1 MWLATADLQGGKM
14 DTTLLELFGSMI
26 IVLFAA
32 VIFVNAVEYIG
43 YKLNLGH
50 SFVGAII
57 APLFTSIPELTVFLV
72 AVFAVGQTAGQ
83 EVGIG
88 TLFGQPFMASSLSYG
103 LVGLAA
109 VVGFFT
115 GRRKGSFLVVERN
128 LGIPYVFIAVLFP
141 LTVVPSLLAGVTIVK
156 YAFGLL
162 FFGAFLLY
170 VWMMFRRR
178 EEGLIEEVEDCYLYR
193 YGGRIIRMPMI
204 SALIQIVISAVGLY
218 VGSEGMV
225 DSVIAIAN
233 SIKMSPLGLAL
244 ILVPAATAIPET
256 TSALIW
262 GYRGK
267 DTLSLGSLV
276 GESVLYSTFYPAIGL
291 FLTPWALDRHAYSSV
306 LATTIVSLVLL
317 MFIMRKKMPWWSL
330 CLGLFFFAAY
340 ATLVF
345 AFQF

>member
-1 MWLATADLQGGKM
+1 M
-14 DTTLLELFGSMI
+14 DTTILELLGSMVV
-26 IVLFAA
+26 VLFAA
-32 VIFVNAVEYIG
+32 VIFVNAVEYLG
-43 YKLNLGH
+43 YRLHLGH

-83 EVGIG
+83 QVGIG

-109 VVGFFT
+109 LVGFFT
-115 GRRKGSFLVVERN
+115 GRRKKSYLIVERN
-128 LGIPYVFIAVLFP
+128 LGIPYVFITILFP
-141 LTVVPSLLAGVTIVK
+141 LTLIPSLFTASGNAK
-156 YAFGLL
+156 YIFGLI
-162 FFGAFLLY
+162 FFGAFLFY
-170 VWMMFRRR
+170 IWMMFRRR

-193 YGGRIIRMPMI
+193 YGGKIIRMPLV
-204 SALIQIVISAVGLY
+204 SALIQIAVAAVGLY
-218 VGSEGMV
+218 VGSEGLV
-225 DSVIAIAN
+225 DSVISLARGIN
-233 SIKMSPLGLAL
+233 MSPLGLAL

-276 GESVLYSTFYPAIGL
+276 GEKILYSTFYPAIGL
-291 FLTPWALDRHAYSSV
+291 FLTPWVLDRHAYFSV
-306 LATTIVSLVLL
+306 LVTTVISFILLV
-317 MFIMRKKMPWWSL
+317 FILRKKMPWWSL
-330 CLGLFFFAAY
+330 CLGLFFFVAY
-340 ATLVF
+340 ATLIF

>member
-1 MWLATADLQGGKM
+1 MDATI
-14 DTTLLELFGSMI
+14 LELLGSMI

-32 VIFVNAVEYIG
+32 VIFVNAIEYIG
-43 YKLNLGH
+43 YRLNLGH

-109 VVGFFT
+109 LVGFFT
-115 GRRKGSFLVVERN
+115 GRRRKPFLVVERN
-128 LGIPYVFIAVLFP
+128 LGIPYVFITILFP
-141 LTVVPSLLAGVTIVK
+141 LTVVPGLFAASGIVK
-156 YAFGLL
+156 HAFGLI
-162 FFGAFLLY
+162 FFGAFVFY
-170 VWMMFRRR
+170 IWMMFRRR
-178 EEGLIEEVEDCYLYR
+178 EDGLIEEVEDCYLYR
-193 YGGRIIRMPMI
+193 YGGKIIRMPLV
-204 SALIQIVISAVGLY
+204 SALIQIVVAAGGLY
-218 VGSEGMV
+218 IGSEGMV
-225 DSVIAIAN
+225 DSVIALAHGIN
-233 SIKMSPLGLAL
+233 MSPLGLAL
-244 ILVPAATAIPET
+244 ILIPAATAIPET

-276 GESVLYSTFYPAIGL
+276 GEKILYSTFYPAMGL
-291 FLTPWALDRHAYSSV
+291 FLTPWALDRHAYFSV
-306 LATTIVSLVLL
+306 LATTVISFILL
-317 MFIMRKKMPWWSL
+317 LFIPRKKMPWWSL
-330 CLGLFFFAAY
+330 CLGIFFFVAY
-340 ATLVF
+340 ATLIF

>member
-1 MWLATADLQGGKM
+1 M
-14 DTTLLELFGSMI
+14 DTTILELIGSMVV
-26 IVLFAA
+26 VLFAA

-83 EVGIG
+83 QVGIG

-109 VVGFFT
+109 LVGFFT
-115 GRRKGSFLVVERN
+115 GRRKKSFLVVERN
-128 LGIPYVFIAVLFP
+128 LGIPYVFITVLFP
-141 LTVVPSLLAGVTIVK
+141 LTLVPSLFAASGNAK
-156 YAFGLL
+156 YLFGLV
-162 FFGAFLLY
+162 FFGAFLFY
-170 VWMMFRRR
+170 IWMMFRRR
-178 EEGLIEEVEDCYLYR
+178 EEGIIEEVEDCYLYR
-193 YGGRIIRMPMI
+193 YGGKIIRMPLV
-204 SALIQIVISAVGLY
+204 SALIQIAVAAVGLY
-218 VGSEGMV
+218 VGSEGLV
-225 DSVIAIAN
+225 DSVISLARGIN
-233 SIKMSPLGLAL
+233 MSPLGLAL

-276 GESVLYSTFYPAIGL
+276 GEKILYSTFYPAIGL
-291 FLTPWALDRHAYSSV
+291 FLTPWVLDRHAYFSV
-306 LATTIVSLVLL
+306 LVTTVISFILLV
-317 MFIMRKKMPWWSL
+317 FILKKKMPWWSL
-330 CLGLFFFAAY
+330 CLGLFFFVPY
-340 ATLVF
+340 ATLIF

>member
-1 MWLATADLQGGKM
+1 MEATI
-14 DTTLLELFGSMI
+14 LELLGSMI

-32 VIFVNAVEYIG
+32 VIFVNAIEYIG
-43 YKLNLGH
+43 YRLNLGH

-109 VVGFFT
+109 LVGFFT
-115 GRRKGSFLVVERN
+115 GRRKKTFLAVERN
-128 LGIPYVFIAVLFP
+128 LGIPYVFITILFP
-141 LTVVPSLLAGVTIVK
+141 LTVVPGLFAASGIVK
-156 YAFGLL
+156 HAFALI
-162 FFGAFLLY
+162 FFGAFVFY
-170 VWMMFRRR
+170 IWMMFRRR
-178 EEGLIEEVEDCYLYR
+178 EDGLIEEVEDCYLYR
-193 YGGRIIRMPMI
+193 YGGKIIRMPLV
-204 SALIQIVISAVGLY
+204 SALIQILLAAAGLY

-225 DSVIAIAN
+225 QSVIALAEGIN
-233 SIKMSPLGLAL
+233 MSPLGLAL

-276 GESVLYSTFYPAIGL
+276 GEKILYSTFYPAMGL
-291 FLTPWALDRHAYSSV
+291 FLTPWALDRHAYFSV
-306 LATTIVSLVLL
+306 LATTVISFILL
-317 MFIMRKKMPWWSL
+317 LFILRKKIPWWSL
-330 CLGLFFFAAY
+330 CLGLFFFVAY
-340 ATLVF
+340 ATLIF

>member
-1 MWLATADLQGGKM
+1 M
-14 DTTLLELFGSMI
+14 DTTLLQMFGSMV

-32 VIFVNAVEYIG
+32 VIFVNAVEYLG
-43 YKLNLGH
+43 YRLNLGH

-109 VVGFFT
+109 LVGFLIK
-115 GRRKGSFLVVERN
+115 RRHRSYLVVESN
-128 LGIPYVFIAVLFP
+128 LAIPYVFITILFP
-141 LTVVPSLLAGVTIVK
+141 LTVVPGLLAASGFTK
-156 YAFGLL
+156 YAFGLV

-170 VWMMFRRR
+170 IWMMFRRR

-193 YGGRIIRMPMI
+193 YGGRIIRLPLI
-204 SALIQIVISAVGLY
+204 SALIQILVAAAGLY
-218 VGSEGMV
+218 IGSEGMV
-225 DSVIAIAN
+225 HSVIALAAGIN
-233 SIKMSPLGLAL
+233 MSPLGLAL
-244 ILVPAATAIPET
+244 IVVPAATAIPET

-276 GESVLYSTFYPAIGL
+276 GEKILYSTFYPAMGL
-291 FLTPWALDRHAYSSV
+291 FLTSWALDRHAYFSV
-306 LATTIVSLVLL
+306 LATTVISFILL
-317 MFIMRKKMPWWSL
+317 LFILRKKMPWWGL
-330 CLGLFFFAAY
+330 CLGLFFFVAY
-340 ATLVF
+340 AILIF
-345 AFQF
+345 RFQF

>member
-1 MWLATADLQGGKM
+1 M
-14 DTTLLELFGSMI
+14 DSTLLELFGSMI

-32 VIFVNAVEYIG
+32 VIFVNAVEYLG

-109 VVGFFT
+109 LVGFLIK
-115 GRRKGSFLVVERN
+115 RRHRSYLVVERN
-128 LGIPYVFIAVLFP
+128 LAIPYVFITILFP
-141 LTVVPSLLAGVTIVK
+141 LTVVPGLLAASGFTK
-156 YAFGLL
+156 YAFGLV
-162 FFGAFLLY
+162 FFGAFVLY
-170 VWMMFRRR
+170 IWMMFRRR

-193 YGGRIIRMPMI
+193 YGGRIIRLPLI
-204 SALIQIVISAVGLY
+204 SALIQIVVAAAGLY
-218 VGSEGMV
+218 IGSQGMV
-225 DSVIAIAN
+225 DSVIALAA
-233 SIKMSPLGLAL
+233 SISMSPLGLAL
-244 ILVPAATAIPET
+244 IVVPAATAIPET

-276 GESVLYSTFYPAIGL
+276 GEKILYSTFYPAMGL
-291 FLTPWALDRHAYSSV
+291 FLTSWTLDRHAYFSV
-306 LATTIVSLVLL
+306 LATTVISFILLV
-317 MFIMRKKMPWWSL
+317 FILRKKMPWWGL

-340 ATLVF
+340 AILIF
-345 AFQF
+345 GFQF